1 MKPLDLRRH
10 QNIIAFK
17 GNTNDVTAFHAYNLE
32 VADVSAE
39 AFAMMTPVPVTTGAI
54 PQKKAAVS
62 IDDNEALKA
71 LEDWDQEIEL
81 WLVTANVQTRAAR
94 PL

>member
-32 VADVSAE
+32 VAEVSPE
-39 AFAMMTPVPVTTGAI
+39 AFAMMTPVPVTSGAI
-54 PQKKAAVS
+54 PQKKTVSS
-62 IDDNEALKA
+62 IDDSNG
-71 LEDWDQEIEL
+71 I
-81 WLVTANVQTRAAR
+81 V
-94 PL
+94 